1 MNKPSISTVESLLSQ
16 IDGLASNSNRT
27 FELWVPRNLTLRGQ
41 PARGDVAMAI
51 VLDKILGKGYE
62 PDGFIEGENGRTYRY
77 KTSSG

>member
-1 MNKPSISTVESLLSQ
+1 MNKPSNSTVESLLSQ
-16 IDGLASNSNRT
+16 IDGLASNSDQT

-62 PDGFIEGENGRTYRY
+62 PDGFDEDEGGRTYKY
-77 KTSSG
+77 KISQ